1 MGMPLRSLNHATRTP
16 LKLRSRGRAKRL
28 PGSLMESG
36 VLMSGPAMV
45 LSARARSAAGA
56 AEASVGPERRPT
68 EVVRG
73 IGHAADG
80 GTEADDI
87 APGGR
92 IAEGP
97 AGVRAAGDRHHA
109 AGERDRC
116 TAGGAAASF
125 RQVVRVARC
134 AEDTVEG
141 LRAGTELGDVGF
153 AEEDGAGGAHARDE
167 QVVLCGDVVFE
178 EGRAE
183 GGADAG
189 GFEEVLVRDGQTMQR
204 TEDFATR
211 LHLVGA
217 GCGCGGLVRDQA

>member
-1 MGMPLRSLNHATRTP
+1 
-16 LKLRSRGRAKRL
+16 
-28 PGSLMESG
+28 
-36 VLMSGPAMV
+36 MV
-45 LSARARSAAGA
+45 A
-56 AEASVGPERRPT
+56 ERRPA
-68 EVVRG
+68 EVARG

-80 GTEADDI
+80 GAEADDI
-87 APGGR
+87 APGGG
-92 IAEGP
+92 IAE
-97 AGVRAAGDRHHA
+97 RAAGVGAAGDGHHA

-116 TAGGAAASF
+116 TAGGAAAGF
-125 RQVVRVARC
+125 REVVGIVGC

-167 QVVLCGDVVFE
+167 QVVLGGDVVLE

-189 GFEEVLVRDGQTMQR
+189 GFDEVLVGDGQTVQR
-204 TEDFATR
+204 TEGFATR

-217 GCGCGGLVRDQA
+217 GCGCGCLVGDERDDGVDLRIDAIDLLEVLGKSFASRKLLGADQGRHLDRRGEAE